1 MNPGKLN
8 KRIMLQAKGPD
19 IRDEMGGKIPAVW
32 SDEKSIWAK
41 VQYKSAVKR
50 EIMGD
55 HVSSVPVFFTIRDTE
70 IDVTMRVLYNH
81 EVYDIVNIV
90 ALDGVTKYLE
100 VETKLLKPR

>member
-8 KRIMLQAKGPD
+8 KRIMLQAKEPD
-19 IRDEMGGKIPAVW
+19 IRDEMGGKMPAAW
-32 SDEKSIWAK
+32 SDVKSVWAK

-55 HVSSVPVFFTIRDTE
+55 HVSSVPVFFTIRETD
-70 IDVTMRVLYNH
+70 IDVAMRISYND
-81 EVYDIVNIV
+81 EIYDIVNIV
-90 ALDGVTKYLE
+90 ELDGIPKYLE